1 MLNAKRIDMQY
12 GLSEK
17 NIHRIQ
23 HIFPLF
29 PEVESVVL
37 FGSRARGQFR
47 AGSDMDLALKG
58 ASIPLKTLLRIS
70 RMLDDLMLP
79 ISFDLLI
86 YHHVNDPALLRQIDE
101 EGISLYQK
109 TSEPVF

>member
-1 MLNAKRIDMQY
+1 MHMQY

-23 HIFPLF
+23 QIFQLF
-29 PEVESVVL
+29 PEVDAVVL

-47 AGSDMDLALKG
+47 AGSDIDLALKG
-58 ASIPLKTLLRIS
+58 ASIQLKTLLRIS

-79 ISFDLLI
+79 IRFDLLI
-86 YHHVNDPALLRQIDE
+86 YQYVSDTSLLRQIDE
-101 EGISLYQK
+101 EGILLYQK
-109 TSEPVF
+109 TSELVS